1 MIEPFLRIAIFFMG
15 VTSVSAEASAEL
27 TVSAADLVPQ
37 WGRDPGIRRGRRAW
51 IGGRPPWP
59 PPGGTVDGVRM
70 RDDALSIIVTG
81 SSAALGMPGYLTWL
95 RQEIDL
101 SLRVLLT
108 HSAERFLR
116 REVAGWYADE
126 VCVSDDPDLNPVE
139 FARRS
144 LGIVVLPATANVLAA
159 TALGLGSSPA
169 QTALLAA
176 TRPALFFPAMNEVMW
191 DKPVVR
197 RHVEALRAD
206 GHTVVEPQRRPVFEL
221 WQKENVLGIGMPEPE
236 EATELIVA
244 WLEVLLDSV
253 GEEEAEAA
261 TVNG

>member
-1 MIEPFLRIAIFFMG
+1 M
-15 VTSVSAEASAEL
+15 
-27 TVSAADLVPQ
+27 SAAGVSRQ
-37 WGRDPGIRRGRRAW
+37 WGSVPAIQAGRRTW
-51 IGGRPPWP
+51 NGGTPPWP
-59 PPGGTVDGVRM
+59 PPGGALHGVGM

-95 RQEIDL
+95 RQEVDL

-126 VCVSDDPDLNPVE
+126 VCVSDDPELNPVE

-144 LGIVVLPATANVLAA
+144 LGIVVLPATANTLAA
-159 TALGLGSSPA
+159 CALGLGSSPA

-191 DKPVVR
+191 DKPVTR
-197 RHVEALRAD
+197 RHVETLRAD

-244 WLEVLLDSV
+244 WLEVLLDGV
-253 GEEEAEAA
+253 VEEDTGTDAVPL
-261 TVNG
+261 TG